1 MYVEQVPF
9 LSHCILIT
17 MRRHWQREKF
27 FIDKDI
33 LAKHFQD
40 QNQKPFFSEI
50 KKEAEKTMESV
61 IARSS
66 RLAQK
71 IVNES
76 LQEEQAR
83 FDREVS
89 LKRLSVQDTI
99 SLAIDTTSAFWNLA
113 AAANGL
119 NELQTCLDKVLQK
132 SLISVSLK

>member
-1 MYVEQVPF
+1 LDPLFGRGWFIE
-9 LSHCILIT
+9 
-17 MRRHWQREKF
+17 RKF

-50 KKEAEKTMESV
+50 KKEAEKTIESV

-89 LKRLSVQDTI
+89 LKKLSVQDTI